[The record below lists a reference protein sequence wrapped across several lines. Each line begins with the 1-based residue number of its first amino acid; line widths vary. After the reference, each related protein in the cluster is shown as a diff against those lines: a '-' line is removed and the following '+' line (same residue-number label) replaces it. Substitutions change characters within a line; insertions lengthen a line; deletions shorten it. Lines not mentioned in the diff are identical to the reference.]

1 MKDTEIE
8 KLLKSVKI
16 EDVISDFVELK
27 PAGKNL
33 MGICPF
39 HEEKTPSFTVSP
51 SKQIYHCFG
60 CHEGGNVWRFLTKFH
75 KISSADALLMLKNYS
90 TLSIELDKLE
100 GTVEYLGLCVNALG
114 EVVKPEKRN

>member
-1 MKDTEIE
+1 MKEIE

-16 EDVISDFVELK
+16 EGVISDFVELK

-33 MGICPF
+33 MGLCPF

-75 KISSADALLMLKNYS
+75 KISHIDALIMLKKYS
-90 TLSIELDKLE
+90 KISLKLDKLE
-100 GTVEYLGLCVNALG
+100 ELTEYVGLCVNALG
-114 EVVKPEKRN
+114 EITKPEKKN